1 MFSTRKLMISQEND
15 VNIKWRKRKIQK
27 KVPKWRLR
35 NHSQRLP
42 LLKLNNIHV
51 VEFVKVYEIATS
63 HEKVFEA
70 NVFVN
75 KAGVTDVDLC
85 NKIRATINRN
95 KDAVKDFLFSEE
107 IELHLEF
114 LPKINR
120 RKRSGLDSILF
131 LRNKIYIN

>member
-1 MFSTRKLMISQEND
+1 M
-15 VNIKWRKRKIQK
+15 
-27 KVPKWRLR
+27 
-35 NHSQRLP
+35 
-42 LLKLNNIHV
+42 
-51 VEFVKVYEIATS
+51 
-63 HEKVFEA
+63 FEA